1 MKTAKPRK
9 LRDGSWGAAVQ
20 DTVEVGEVIEIN
32 TSTGKS
38 WDARVTRIVAS
49 GTGDGGTW
57 SLVATEGL
65 DRNTSTSRQVTP
77 KESTHNE
84 ETGEMPFCDSED
96 DIPF

>member
-1 MKTAKPRK
+1 MKTGKPRK

-20 DTVEVGEVIEIN
+20 DIVEVGEVIEIN

-49 GTGDGGTW
+49 GNGDGGAW
-57 SLVATEGL
+57 SLVATESL
-65 DRNTSTSRQVTP
+65 DRASTSRQVTP
-77 KESTHNE
+77 KEPTNE